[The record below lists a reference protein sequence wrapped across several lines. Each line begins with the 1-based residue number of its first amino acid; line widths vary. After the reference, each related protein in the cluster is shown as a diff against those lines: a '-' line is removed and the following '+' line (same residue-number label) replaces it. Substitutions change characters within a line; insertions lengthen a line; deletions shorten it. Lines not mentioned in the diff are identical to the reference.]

1 MGDGRDCHPWI
12 ATITST
18 SVTLSDGREMPIT
31 LGYWVRSGLPEDA
44 HLQQAIAYIASN
56 HARYFAYNGITRTI
70 CPTGTCQILKTICL
84 PNYLASIINPTEAN
98 LRARQGVS
106 KERGVEMVLGGGR
119 IILPERPYQD
129 TDTDTGLQ

>member
-1 MGDGRDCHPWI
+1 MPRVRVVVF

-18 SVTLSDGREMPIT
+18 SVTLSDGREMLIT

-56 HARYFAYNGITRTI
+56 HARNFAYNGITRTI

-84 PNYLASIINPTEAN
+84 PN
-98 LRARQGVS
+98 
-106 KERGVEMVLGGGR
+106 
-119 IILPERPYQD
+119 
-129 TDTDTGLQ
+129 